1 MKLYFPL
8 PEAYALH
15 KVIING
21 QRGRKQE
28 KDRQA
33 VMNLWPYINQE
44 ILNELYERLSKKEKK
59 VVDGYM
65 QDQQLSIK

>member
-1 MKLYFPL
+1 MKLYVPQ

-33 VMNLWPYINQE
+33 VMNLWPYLKQE

-59 VVDGYM
+59 VVDGFM

>member
-1 MKLYFPL
+1 MKLYVPL

-21 QRGRKQE
+21 HRGRKQE

-33 VMNLWPYINQE
+33 LMNLWPYLKRE

-59 VVDGYM
+59 VVDGFM
-65 QDQQLSIK
+65 QEQQLSIE